1 MDKIEPTRT
10 VRFVLD
16 KNDETST
23 VEKTSAPPL
32 TPESCRELWYE
43 PHEIDGFKKEA
54 RDLVLY
60 GGTGAGDDL
69 CGLERFSFE
78 RSKQKRRVLRYV
90 IYMQK
95 QRKEAEFL
103 RIVSKKLTAWARDAA
118 VSQGFADFCQV
129 YDPLES
135 LLGDSC
141 ENYNDSFFNENGKRN
156 MVEESSQCF
165 ITEDRH
171 VRPCLSR
178 AISA

>member
-1 MDKIEPTRT
+1 MLYYRRPTRT
-10 VRFVLD
+10 AMSFSCYIRLILKFILQNRFVSYRICCNL
-16 KNDETST
+16 NQHFSRI
-23 VEKTSAPPL
+23 
-32 TPESCRELWYE
+32 ESIVDPASSSIVAYM
-43 PHEIDGFKKEA
+43 
-54 RDLVLY
+54 
-60 GGTGAGDDL
+60 L
-69 CGLERFSFE
+69 C
-78 RSKQKRRVLRYV
+78 YV
-90 IYMQK
+90 NLPATR
-95 QRKEAEFL
+95 RKEAEFL